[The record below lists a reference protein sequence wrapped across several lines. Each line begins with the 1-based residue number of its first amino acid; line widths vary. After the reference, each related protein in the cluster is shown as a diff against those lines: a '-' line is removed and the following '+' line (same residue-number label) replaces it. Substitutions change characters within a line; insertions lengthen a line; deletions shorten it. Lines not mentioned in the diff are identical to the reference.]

1 MGKKSDPNAVV
12 DTRGRVYGVEGLR
25 IVDASIFPLLPAGH
39 PMSTICKL
47 CKLGFG
53 LKRHTDCCRCFG
65 GTCCGRHPI
74 GICCGRHP
82 IRLVEDTGSLLG
94 AIHQNDQTG
103 IS

>member
-47 CKLGFG
+47 RELGIRS
-53 LKRHTDCCRCFG
+53 KRHTDCCRCSSGTRCG
-65 GTCCGRHPI
+65 GHPIRTRCGRHSI
-74 GICCGRHP
+74 G
-82 IRLVEDTGSLLG
+82 LVKDKGSLLR
-94 AIHQNDQTG
+94 IYQNDQTR
-103 IS
+103 IF